1 MSTWRVGSSTT
12 RSPSRLRRKR
22 PGWWR
27 VRRPP
32 RRSVRIAV
40 MGTRGIPANYGGFET
55 FAEELSTRLVRRGH
69 RVTVYGRSHYVDPA
83 RTEYHGVRLVVL
95 PAIRTK
101 YLDTLSHTFLSSLH
115 GCRHRYDVVLICNAA

>member
-32 RRSVRIAV
+32 RRSVRIAIL
-40 MGTRGIPANYGGFET
+40 GTRGIPANYGGFET
-55 FAEELSTRLVRRGH
+55 FAEELSVRLAARGH
-69 RVTVYGRSHYVDPA
+69 QVIVYCRERHPSAVFAAKWTGAFAPGG
-83 RTEYHGVRLVVL
+83 EYRGVHLVYL
-95 PAIRTK
+95 PT
-101 YLDTLSHTFLSSLH
+101 
-115 GCRHRYDVVLICNAA
+115 